1 MTRRKRT
8 LFPLFVLV
16 FSLFFTSCGQ
26 ISGDSRYSDFGRNSE
41 TQELRKEAEETESI
55 VAVLPEYSGEPYT
68 IVDNNEP
75 DFSDEEL
82 QNDSYEIYS
91 PLDHLGRCRTAKAN
105 IGEDLMPTEDR
116 ESISEVKPSGWMNK
130 EYDEVDGGYLY
141 NRCHL
146 IGFQLTAEN
155 ANERNLITGT
165 RYMNTEGCSHLKI
178 WWRIIF
184 GRRTTMY
191 FMR

>member
-41 TQELRKEAEETESI
+41 TQELRKEAEEAESI

-165 RYMNTEGCSHLKI
+165 RYMNTEGMLPFENMVADYIRETDNHVL
-178 WWRIIF
+178 
-184 GRRTTMY
+184 Y
-191 FMR
+191 

>member
-1 MTRRKRT
+1 
-8 LFPLFVLV
+8 
-16 FSLFFTSCGQ
+16 
-26 ISGDSRYSDFGRNSE
+26 
-41 TQELRKEAEETESI
+41 
-55 VAVLPEYSGEPYT
+55 
-68 IVDNNEP
+68 
-75 DFSDEEL
+75 
-82 QNDSYEIYS
+82 
-91 PLDHLGRCRTAKAN
+91 
-105 IGEDLMPTEDR
+105 MPTEDR

-165 RYMNTEGCSHLKI
+165 RYMNTEGMLPFEI

>member
-68 IVDNNEP
+68 IVITTSRI
-75 DFSDEEL
+75 FQMKSF
-82 QNDSYEIYS
+82 
-91 PLDHLGRCRTAKAN
+91 RT
-105 IGEDLMPTEDR
+105 IPTKYIAL
-116 ESISEVKPSGWMNK
+116 SI
-130 EYDEVDGGYLY
+130 
-141 NRCHL
+141 
-146 IGFQLTAEN
+146 I
-155 ANERNLITGT
+155 
-165 RYMNTEGCSHLKI
+165 
-178 WWRIIF
+178 
-184 GRRTTMY
+184 
-191 FMR
+191 